1 MWLIAGLGNPGRRY
15 SRTRHNIGFR
25 VLDLFA
31 SRQKCPWEERKRPA
45 IIGWHDLGHTRLLLV
60 KPQTYMNR
68 SGEVIGRLVDEAD
81 VPIDSVIVV
90 HDDMD
95 LPFETLKLKKGG
107 GAGGHR
113 GIESILWELD
123 SDRFLRVKMG
133 IGRPEADERPEDY
146 VLGAFPDEQED
157 RLPAFLAQGAGALE
171 CILERGIDRAMNL
184 YNTRIQ
190 GEGEE
195 AERGVTVKEKE

>member
-1 MWLIAGLGNPGRRY
+1 
-15 SRTRHNIGFR
+15 
-25 VLDLFA
+25 
-31 SRQKCPWEERKRPA
+31 
-45 IIGWHDLGHTRLLLV
+45 
-60 KPQTYMNR
+60 MNR
-68 SGEVIGRLVDEAD
+68 SGEVIGRVVDEAE
-81 VPIDSVIVV
+81 VPTESVIVV

-95 LPFETLKLKKGG
+95 LPFETMKLKKGG

-133 IGRPEADERPEDY
+133 IGRPEAYEPPEDY
-146 VLGAFPDEQED
+146 VLGTFPDEQAE
-157 RLPAFLAQGAGALE
+157 RLPAFLERGAEALE

-184 YNTRIQ
+184 YNTRIR

-195 AERGVTVKEKE
+195 AEGEATVKE

>member
-1 MWLIAGLGNPGRRY
+1 LWLIAGLGNPGLRY
-15 SRTRHNIGFR
+15 SRTRHNIGFL

-31 SRQKCPWEERKRPA
+31 SRQKCPWEERKRFA
-45 IIGWHDLGHTRLLLV
+45 TIGSDVLDEPKILLV

-68 SGEVIGRLVDEAD
+68 SGEVVGRILDESG
-81 VPIDSVIVV
+81 VPMESVIVV

-95 LPFETLKLKKGG
+95 LPFETMKIKKGG

-113 GIESILWELD
+113 GIESILWELG

-133 IGRPEADERPEDY
+133 IGRPEAGEQPEDY
-146 VLGAFPDEQED
+146 VLGAFPDEQVE
-157 RLPAFLAQGAGALE
+157 RLPQFLMRGAEALE
-171 CILERGIDRAMNL
+171 CILEQGIDRAMNL
-184 YNTRIQ
+184 FNTRIR

-195 AERGVTVKEKE
+195 AEQGTTVEE

>member
-1 MWLIAGLGNPGRRY
+1 
-15 SRTRHNIGFR
+15 
-25 VLDLFA
+25 LDLFA
-31 SRQKCPWEERKRPA
+31 SRQKCPWEERKRFA
-45 IIGWHDLGHTRLLLV
+45 TIGSYVLDDTRILLV

-68 SGEVIGRLVDEAD
+68 SGEVVGRILDESD
-81 VPIDSVIVV
+81 VPTESVVIV

-133 IGRPEADERPEDY
+133 IGRPEAGEQPEDY
-146 VLGAFPDEQED
+146 VLGSFPDEQAE
-157 RLPAFLAQGAGALE
+157 RLPAFLARGTEALE
-171 CILERGIDRAMNL
+171 CILEQGIDRAMNL
-184 YNTRIQ
+184 FNARIRE
-190 GEGEE
+190 EGDE
-195 AERGVTVKEKE
+195 AEQGATFEE

>member
-25 VLDLFA
+25 VVDLFA
-31 SRQKCPWEERKRPA
+31 SRQKCPWEERKRFA
-45 IIGWHDLGHTRLLLV
+45 TIGSHDLDDTRILLV

-68 SGEVIGRLVDEAD
+68 SGEVIGRIVDEAD
-81 VPIDSVIVV
+81 VPMESVIVV

-95 LPFETLKLKKGG
+95 LPFETMKLKKGG

-113 GIESILWELD
+113 GIESLLWELD

-133 IGRPEADERPEDY
+133 IGRPEAHEQPEDY
-146 VLGAFPDEQED
+146 VLGAFPDDQAE
-157 RLPAFLAQGAGALE
+157 RLPAFLARGAEALE
-171 CILERGIDRAMNL
+171 SILERGIDRAMNL
-184 YNTRIQ
+184 YNTRIR

-195 AERGVTVKEKE
+195 AEEGATVKE

>member
-15 SRTRHNIGFR
+15 SRTRHNIGFL

-31 SRQKCPWEERKRPA
+31 SRQKCPWEERKRFA
-45 IIGWHDLGHTRLLLV
+45 TIGSHVLDDTEILLV

-68 SGEVIGRLVDEAD
+68 SGEVVGRILDESG
-81 VPIDSVIVV
+81 VPTESVIVV

-95 LPFETLKLKKGG
+95 LPFDTMKLKKGG

-113 GIESILWELD
+113 GIESILWELG

-133 IGRPEADERPEDY
+133 IGRPEAGEQPEDY
-146 VLGAFPDEQED
+146 VLGAFPDEQAE
-157 RLPAFLAQGAGALE
+157 RLPQFLVRGAEALE
-171 CILERGIDRAMNL
+171 CILEQGIDRAMNL
-184 YNTRIQ
+184 FNTRIR

-195 AERGVTVKEKE
+195 AEQGATVEE

>member
-1 MWLIAGLGNPGRRY
+1 MWLIAGLGNPGLRY
-15 SRTRHNIGFR
+15 SRTRHNIGFL

-31 SRQKCPWEERKRPA
+31 SRQKCPWEERKRFA
-45 IIGWHDLGHTRLLLV
+45 TIGSHALDEPKILLV

-68 SGEVIGRLVDEAD
+68 SGEVVGRILDESG
-81 VPIDSVIVV
+81 VPMESVIVV

-95 LPFETLKLKKGG
+95 LPFETMKIKKGG

-113 GIESILWELD
+113 GIESILWELG

-133 IGRPEADERPEDY
+133 IGRPEAGEQPEDY
-146 VLGAFPDEQED
+146 VLGAFPDEQVE
-157 RLPAFLAQGAGALE
+157 RLPQFLMRGAEALE
-171 CILERGIDRAMNL
+171 CILEQGIDRAMNL
-184 YNTRIQ
+184 FNTRIR

-195 AERGVTVKEKE
+195 AEQGTTVEE